1 MKANEVIKMRRK
13 ELGLTMKEVANAV
26 GVSEGTVSRWE
37 SGDIRNMRRDKIAIL
52 ARVLNVPPAVL
63 MDWEEY
69 DAELVERR
77 KLAKE
82 LLDLANVAEL
92 ENLRIAIDLI
102 KRLEN
107 RA

>member
-63 MDWEEY
+63 MDWEEF
-69 DAELVERR
+69 DAELAERR
-77 KLAKE
+77 KLSKE
-82 LLDLANVAEL
+82 LQDLANVAKL
-92 ENLRIAIDLI
+92 ENLKITIDLI
-102 KRLEN
+102 KRLEG

>member
-69 DAELVERR
+69 DAELAERR